1 MSNLKQVVSN
11 PMPQVTDDDA
21 EDWSM
26 DAHWPTLVQGLAD
39 QITQTLSTLQGQL
52 DQLLFKERISRMEHR
67 ALSIPAERIKQAGLV
82 AQQIHRFH
90 AGRIRQSHERI
101 NMAELVENLLQE
113 RRKEFAVIGVE
124 LRRKLKPVDVL
135 TDPTVAYAFV
145 NAALDWAMPFS
156 QRVDVRLDINS
167 WPPHARLQIRANNDG
182 VPASS
187 QAELDGMAWLLVRQI
202 AQAGGG
208 IELKREVSDDCVA
221 ITAMF
226 TRTVQAVDGIAAVD
240 LSDDQSSMFKSLQGI
255 YALTI
260 SPSLGVRA
268 DVRDALREIG
278 IMSDSVVDIE
288 QARDAMRHRMPSLIV
303 IDSDLKGPAFD
314 AFRKELLRDVM
325 DFPFVEISADSNSF
339 DMSGFD
345 EMSMAKVGRGN
356 IRETL
361 GTAVMFELAK
371 MM

>member
-11 PMPQVTDDDA
+11 PMPQVTQDDA
-21 EDWSM
+21 EEWSM
-26 DAHWPTLVQGLAD
+26 DDHWPTLVHGLAD
-39 QITQTLSTLQGQL
+39 QITQTLSALQNQL
-52 DQLLFKERISRMEHR
+52 DQLLQKERISRMEHR

-90 AGRIRQSHERI
+90 GGRIRQSHERI

-167 WPPHARLQIRANNDG
+167 WPPHARLQIRANND
-182 VPASS
+182 S

-221 ITAMF
+221 LTAMF

-260 SPSLGVRA
+260 SPSLQVRA
-268 DVRDALREIG
+268 DVRDALREI
-278 IMSDSVVDIE
+278 DIE

-303 IDSDLKGPAFD
+303 IDSDLKGSAFD
-314 AFRKELLRDVM
+314 NFRKEVLRDVM
-325 DFPFVEISADSNSF
+325 EFPFVEISADSNSF